1 MFRTGEDRPVRQK
14 HLVCLTESERQ
25 ELELV
30 CRQAKGLMVKRAYIL
45 LKADQGWS
53 DAQIQEAYGVGHS
66 TVERI
71 RQRYATSGLNGALNR
86 KPSQRVYRKKIEG
99 EEEAYLIALACS
111 EPPEGRASWT
121 LRLLADKLVEL
132 KYVESVSYETV
143 RHVLKKTSSSLGKT
157 KNGASRQSKTPA
169 LSARWKKF

>member
-1 MFRTGEDRPVRQK
+1 MKTLSKQGVLSKKNR
-14 HLVCLTESERQ
+14 
-25 ELELV
+25 
-30 CRQAKGLMVKRAYIL
+30 AKWLKLLSKLLLAIYLQPFSVASYIL